1 MADYDYSYGRSW
13 YSPGNLPQRKASS
26 RGSSSKQKTTSSSK
40 QKTTSSKRGYYGKVA
55 LTTPAATQRIS
66 LPRDIVTET
75 IINTP
80 VRVSQRKT
88 QEPSSQGVTQSRQT
102 TSERQQS
109 LDSRNTTQQP
119 VTPQPNITGGYTY
132 TPTASGTKVS
142 RSGWSFEVPTQPQ
155 ISQEDWNTYINQPIV
170 DNNTNTTNY
179 DTNYIRG
186 FRGQGEQG
194 YRDVNSYLTWLR
206 NNKDS
211 ADYKLF
217 MQNGYFKDSGDALD
231 GNELDYDQIR
241 AMLASQ
247 GIRGNLG
254 RRDSRRLG
262 NVLTRLRDQSTA
274 GTDANKEFL
283 QGVVSSYNQ
292 NKDKWVKPA
301 EGYTGLR
308 NATITGD
315 GQIGFLDESG
325 NETYFPYTTQRAFPK
340 QQNIQQISSLADMLR
355 GRRLVDGPGEWRI
368 PREVPISNNPYMK
381 DITPGPGNWG
391 NIGLNAGNNWRKNFI
406 NSLYTS
412 PKNYFNLGTSS
423 NWQNNL
429 FSSIYN
435 TPIKREFDLGANS

>member
-1 MADYDYSYGRSW
+1 MAGIFDYIQYSIFPFEYFKDKGKEYFKMAERGAKQASNEGGAKQASRAGGANPTNETRGVGIRKRST
-13 YSPGNLPQRKASS
+13 SQSKSTTTAAS
-26 RGSSSKQKTTSSSK
+26 RGQRTYTSPAP
-40 QKTTSSKRGYYGKVA
+40 QTSQTREDLVEQNKRRA
-55 LTTPAATQRIS
+55 LEILGP
-66 LPRDIVTET
+66 
-75 IINTP
+75 
-80 VRVSQRKT
+80 
-88 QEPSSQGVTQSRQT
+88 PS
-102 TSERQQS
+102 
-109 LDSRNTTQQP
+109 TQQ
-119 VTPQPNITGGYTY
+119 
-132 TPTASGTKVS
+132 
-142 RSGWSFEVPTQPQ
+142 QPQ
-155 ISQEDWNTYINQPIV
+155 ISQKDWNTYINQPIV

-217 MQNGYFKDSGDALD
+217 MQNGYFNDSGKDL
-231 GNELDYDQIR
+231 NYDQIG

-292 NKDKWVKPA
+292 NKDKWVRPA

-325 NETYFPYTTQRAFPK
+325 NETYFPYSKQSPTYQINGSSPEFQAIRNQFFTTNPSSGFQPVSQGNWLGSAGNILGSTYRPQWNMTSGPRPAFFGT
-340 QQNIQQISSLADMLR
+340 S
-355 GRRLVDGPGEWRI
+355 
-368 PREVPISNNPYMK
+368 ISNQAKNMMK
-381 DITPGPGNWG
+381 TWNDFT
-391 NIGLNAGNNWRKNFI
+391 
-406 NSLYTS
+406 NSLL
-412 PKNYFNLGTSS
+412 PR
-423 NWQNNL
+423 
-429 FSSIYN
+429 
-435 TPIKREFDLGANS
+435 REFNSGANS

>member
-1 MADYDYSYGRSW
+1 MPQPKYTINGQQAISVGNDWFRL
-13 YSPGNLPQRKASS
+13 PGNHTKFYKIQDTDQYKQTRNQLSVMRSRPGAMYKSIQEQAEMAERKTNQSTPKQSTPKQATPS
-26 RGSSSKQKTTSSSK
+26 RTSSS
-40 QKTTSSKRGYYGKVA
+40 S
-55 LTTPAATQRIS
+55 
-66 LPRDIVTET
+66 
-75 IINTP
+75 
-80 VRVSQRKT
+80 SQRKSAQRRT
-88 QEPSSQGVTQSRQT
+88 STPKSSSTKTGFA
-102 TSERQQS
+102 
-109 LDSRNTTQQP
+109 LDTKAEIPNYVKPLATQQ
-119 VTPQPNITGGYTY
+119 
-132 TPTASGTKVS
+132 
-142 RSGWSFEVPTQPQ
+142 QPQ
-155 ISQEDWNTYINQPIV
+155 VSQEDWNTYINQPIV

-194 YRDVNSYLTWLR
+194 YRDVDSYLTWLK

-231 GNELDYDQIR
+231 GNELDYDQIG

-274 GTDANKEFL
+274 GTEANKEFL

-292 NKDKWVKPA
+292 NKDRWVRPA

-325 NETYFPYTTQRAFPK
+325 NETYFPYSK
-340 QQNIQQISSLADMLR
+340 QSPTYQIDENSPEFQAIRNQFSATNPSSSFQP
-355 GRRLVDGPGEWRI
+355 V
-368 PREVPISNNPYMK
+368 SQ
-381 DITPGPGNWG
+381 GNWSGSTG
-391 NIGLNAGNNWRKNFI
+391 NIFGSTYRPQWNMTSGTPYPRTAFFGTSISDQAGNMMKAWNDYTMGLLPHRGF
-406 NSLYTS
+406 NS
-412 PKNYFNLGTSS
+412 
-423 NWQNNL
+423 
-429 FSSIYN
+429 
-435 TPIKREFDLGANS
+435 GANS